1 MTQRILFVSDGTIDQ
16 SLRAAL
22 EEQRFEVAESDSQRA
37 LSKLTIGSFDLLII
51 NTRDATQ
58 AIELLKKVRS
68 VTSLRNVLTLVIA
81 EWGTGQPTLALSE
94 GADAFE
100 PAPIDVP
107 RLVAAVEQLLRP
119 HMVMTAKASIANG
132 EADE

>member
-22 EEQRFEVAESDSQRA
+22 EERRFEVAESDSQRA
-37 LSKLTIGSFDLLII
+37 LSKLTIGSSELLII
-51 NTRDATQ
+51 NTRNATQ

-68 VTSLRNVLTLVIA
+68 VTSLRNVLTPVIA

-100 PAPIDVP
+100 PAPIDAA
-107 RLVAAVEQLLRP
+107 RLVAAVEHLLRP
-119 HMVMTAKASIANG
+119 HMVMTAKASTADG
-132 EADE
+132 EAGE

>member
-22 EEQRFEVAESDSQRA
+22 EELRFEVAESDSQRA

-51 NTRDATQ
+51 NTLDATQ

-100 PAPIDVP
+100 PAPMEAP
-107 RLVAAVEQLLRP
+107 RLVAAVEHLLRP
-119 HMVMTAKASIANG
+119 HMVMTVAASGTDG
-132 EADE
+132 ESGD

>member
-1 MTQRILFVSDGTIDQ
+1 MTQRILFVSDGTIDK

-22 EEQRFEVAESDSQRA
+22 EERRFEVAESDSQRA

-51 NTRDATQ
+51 DVRDATQ
-58 AIELLKKVRS
+58 AIELLKNVRS
-68 VTSLRNVLTLVIA
+68 VTSLRNVLTLIIA

-100 PAPIDVP
+100 PSPMDAP

-119 HMVMTAKASIANG
+119 HMVMAAKASTADG

>member
-1 MTQRILFVSDGTIDQ
+1 MTQRILFVSDDTIDQ

-22 EEQRFEVAESDSQRA
+22 EERRFEVAESDLQRA

-58 AIELLKKVRS
+58 AIELLKNVRS
-68 VTSLRNVLTLVIA
+68 VTSLRTVLTLVIA

-94 GADAFE
+94 GANAFE
-100 PAPIDVP
+100 PAPIDAP
-107 RLVAAVEQLLRP
+107 RLIGAVAHLLRP
-119 HMVMTAKASIANG
+119 HMVMTAKASAADG
-132 EADE
+132 ESDE